1 MSEYIIDLDGVETE
15 EDVQDRVVDSLP
27 LPDYYGR
34 NLDALYD
41 VLSEQGDEMD
51 ITIVNRE
58 GADQDIQP
66 YIDDLVE
73 VMEDVSTQV
82 DDFTVRVEDSLD

>member
-1 MSEYIIDLDGVETE
+1 
-15 EDVQDRVVDSLP
+15 